1 MNGTASEGVLST
13 LRRQGRSPGRKK
25 TSRVSKYRHNFRYVH
40 THQQIHTNLNTHS
53 NIGPIESAN
62 GSAMV
67 RIGET
72 TMIAGINLEIVQ
84 PGQNTPKEGDYELNV
99 HLWPICSS
107 SIRPGAA
114 PEEAF
119 SLADFL
125 NKTIFNK
132 KNEVIDMSQLCV
144 EEGRACWVMKV
155 DVLCLEHDGNL
166 EDAASLAVI
175 SALHDLRVPA
185 HEYDEEKDMVHLIEG
200 DAKALHIQHSV
211 MTSTFGLFEK
221 SCLICDQIGRAHV

>member
-1 MNGTASEGVLST
+1 
-13 LRRQGRSPGRKK
+13 
-25 TSRVSKYRHNFRYVH
+25 
-40 THQQIHTNLNTHS
+40 
-53 NIGPIESAN
+53 
-62 GSAMV
+62 
-67 RIGET
+67 
-72 TMIAGINLEIVQ
+72 MIAGINLEIVQ

-107 SIRPGAA
+107 SIRAGAA
-114 PEEAF
+114 PEGAF

-132 KNEVIDMSQLCV
+132 KNKVIDMTQLCV

-200 DAKALHIQHSV
+200 DTKALQIQHSV

-221 SCLICDQIGRAHV
+221 SCLICDPTSEEEGLIDTTITIALDERERILSMFVPGSEGVDESTLKQCLELASERSKMLRGILDDVLKK

>member
-1 MNGTASEGVLST
+1 
-13 LRRQGRSPGRKK
+13 
-25 TSRVSKYRHNFRYVH
+25 
-40 THQQIHTNLNTHS
+40 
-53 NIGPIESAN
+53 
-62 GSAMV
+62 
-67 RIGET
+67 
-72 TMIAGINLEIVQ
+72 MIAGINLEIVQ
-84 PGQNTPKEGDYELNV
+84 PGQNTPNEGDYELNV
-99 HLWPICSS
+99 HLWPICTP
-107 SIRPGAA
+107 SIRTGAA

-132 KNEVIDMSQLCV
+132 KNKVIDMSQLCV

-155 DVLCLEHDGNL
+155 DVLCLEHDGNI

-185 HEYDEEKDMVHLIEG
+185 HEYDEEKDKVYLIEG
-200 DAKALHIQHSV
+200 DAKALHIQHSL

-221 SCLICDQIGRAHV
+221 TCLICDPTLEEEGLIDTTITISLDEHERILSLLMPGSEGIDESTLMSCLELASERSNVLRRILSNVLKSAS